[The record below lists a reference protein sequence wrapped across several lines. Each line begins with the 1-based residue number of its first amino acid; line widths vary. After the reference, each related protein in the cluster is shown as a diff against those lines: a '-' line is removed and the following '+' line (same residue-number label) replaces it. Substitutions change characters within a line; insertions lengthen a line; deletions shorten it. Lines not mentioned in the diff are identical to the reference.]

1 MDQQYSRKAA
11 LIRNDSFALLVLS
24 AILIAACSGNPGG
37 SQAQAC
43 REGLSTAYKELNLAD
58 TEGFGG
64 TVEYTKAAG
73 LLTAAKVQYEFE
85 KYPNCIDKVGRA
97 RAYIRR
103 SKGG

>member
-1 MDQQYSRKAA
+1 MVRKY
-11 LIRNDSFALLVLS
+11 SFALLVLS
-24 AILIAACSGNPGG
+24 ASLIAACSGNPDS

-43 REGLSTAYKELNLAD
+43 RDGLSIAYKELNLAD

-97 RAYIRR
+97 RTYIRR
-103 SKGG
+103 SKDG